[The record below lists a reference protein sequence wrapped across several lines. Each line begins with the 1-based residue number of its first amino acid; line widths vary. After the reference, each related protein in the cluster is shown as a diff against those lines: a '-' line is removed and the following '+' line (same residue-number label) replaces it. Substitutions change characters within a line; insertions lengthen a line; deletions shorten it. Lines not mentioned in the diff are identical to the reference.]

1 MNQILTTLRLGTL
14 ILIFARLAWAGP
26 AEDVYAK
33 FAANIVT
40 LDTYDSVL
48 IPARQGS
55 GVFISKGGSAFPLNG
70 VGSWILTNYHV
81 IAHAGLIIATMKDG
95 TKCNAWIVFFDRERD
110 IALLQMQRPANFA
123 KIQAAIDCKVGSEVF
138 AIGAPQ
144 GLGWTISGGII
155 SALRKK
161 DDTQVVQFT
170 APISQGSSGGGLFT
184 STGEL
189 VGVTSFGAKEGQ
201 NLNFALL
208 ITPEFLTRLERFR
221 RRGGDLPAEI
231 NDGWSAGYFEP
242 SCPQPEGSEPS
253 GRSVERITR
262 IGNHT
267 LSFGVLSSMAPVE
280 TIGKWDAHTN
290 IIANLEKRLEEADG
304 AMSPSQRSAA
314 LREWNERGRTGSVLK
329 SPNNQLTREIERA
342 YLRRFREFP
351 DDVEGWDRYVEQLP
365 VTSAK
370 IDALKKAIEQWPSDY
385 HVLKKILE
393 TIAVTRAAFV
403 KGKFSEE
410 SMELLFHHVEQIV
423 ELLPSKN
430 DLDALFKP
438 FQSPAAWDRINGDR
452 EIRNLVESLELHLRH
467 GPSDVPP
474 SLLKRKAKLLDEL
487 RDKGLLDPD
496 K

>member
-1 MNQILTTLRLGTL
+1 MRLGTL
-14 ILIFARLAWAGP
+14 LLIFARLAWAGP

-55 GVFISKGGSAFPLNG
+55 GVFISNGGSAFPLNG

-144 GLGWTISGGII
+144 GFGWTISGGII

-184 STGEL
+184 PKGEL
-189 VGVTSFGAKEGQ
+189 VGVTSFGVKDGQ

-208 ITPEFLTRLERFR
+208 ITPEFLTGLERFR
-221 RRGGDLPAEI
+221 RRGGDLPANV
-231 NDGWSAGYFEP
+231 NDGWSTGYFEP
-242 SCPQPEGSEPS
+242 SGLKPESDKPS
-253 GRSVERITR
+253 YHPVERIIV
-262 IGNHT
+262 IGDYS
-267 LSFGVLSSMAPVE
+267 LSVSTWSSMAPVE
-280 TIGKWDAHTN
+280 RMQKWDTQTN
-290 IIANLEKRLEEADG
+290 IIANLEKRFKETER
-304 AMSPSQRSAA
+304 AMSPYQLSAA
-314 LREWNERGRTGSVLK
+314 LKEWNERGRTGLVLK
-329 SPNNQLTREIERA
+329 SPNNQLEREIERA
-342 YLRRFREFP
+342 YIRRFRDFP
-351 DDVEGWDRYVEQLP
+351 DDVEGWDQYIEQLSATP
-365 VTSAK
+365 AK
-370 IDALKKAIEQWPSDY
+370 IEALKIAIEQWPSDY
-385 HVLKKILE
+385 HVIKKILQ
-393 TIAVTRAAFV
+393 TIAVTRTAFEN
-403 KGKFSEE
+403 GKFSDENIE
-410 SMELLFHHVEQIV
+410 YLFHHVEQIV
-423 ELLPSKN
+423 ELLPTKS

-438 FQSPAAWDRINGDR
+438 FESPSVWDRMNGDR
-452 EIRNLVESLELHLRH
+452 EIRNLVDLLELHLRH

-474 SLLKRKAKLLDEL
+474 SLLKRKTKLLDEL
-487 RDKGLLDPD
+487 RKKALLNPE